1 MRAARMPC
9 LIQTKTEPSKP
20 VIYKALHNRPIVMKP
35 AFFAIVGAQF
45 FSSLADSA
53 LFILCVSLVTT
64 LAFPEWMTPMLKMG
78 FVLSYILL
86 APFAGAFAD
95 MFPKGRVMLVTNTIK
110 MFGCSLI
117 LAKANPLLAYGI
129 VGFGAS
135 AYSPAKYGILAEV
148 LPAPRLV
155 AANGWIEGS
164 TVVSMILGTILG
176 GLISANG
183 HTIAWLLRLAP
194 AHGGVADTPVSAA
207 VFVIVLTYF
216 VAGVLNLCIVNA
228 GTRYARP
235 HRSMASLL
243 LDFYRCNSTLW
254 RDREGRVSLG
264 VTSLFWGA
272 GMVLQ
277 ILLLAWAR
285 SALGLGLDKAAAL
298 QGVFA
303 FGVVIGA
310 AIAGKTVPLVRSMSV
325 MPVGIVMG
333 VGLCAMV
340 FVHTLQVALPMLL
353 GIGVLAGLFVVPMN
367 AILQHRGHS
376 LMSAG
381 QSIAVQNFNE
391 NLAILAMTASY
402 AFALQVKLGM
412 NTVLVLLGIV
422 IALATMYLRAV
433 ANAARRA

>member
-1 MRAARMPC
+1 
-9 LIQTKTEPSKP
+9 
-20 VIYKALHNRPIVMKP
+20 MKP
-35 AFFAIVGAQF
+35 AFYAIVGAQF

-53 LFILCVSLVTT
+53 LFILCVSLITT
-64 LAFPEWMTPMLKMG
+64 LSFPGWMTPMLKMG

-110 MFGCSLI
+110 MFGCTLI
-117 LAKANPLLAYGI
+117 LAKANPLLAYAI

-148 LPAPRLV
+148 LPARRLV
-155 AANGWIEGS
+155 AANGWIEGT
-164 TVVSMILGTILG
+164 TVVAMILGTILG
-176 GLISANG
+176 GLISANE
-183 HTIAWLLRLAP
+183 HTIAWLLQMAP
-194 AHGGVADTPVSAA
+194 ARGGIADTPVSAA
-207 VFVIVLTYF
+207 VIVIVLTYL
-216 VAGVLNLCIVNA
+216 VASVLNLGVVNA
-228 GTRYARP
+228 GTRYRKAR
-235 HRSMASLL
+235 RSIPALL

-277 ILLLAWAR
+277 ILLLAWAQ

-303 FGVVIGA
+303 LGVVIGA
-310 AIAGKTVPLVRSMSV
+310 AIAGKTVPLVRSMAV
-325 MPVGIVMG
+325 MPVGIVLG
-333 VGLCAMV
+333 VGLCTMV
-340 FVHTLQVALPMLL
+340 FVHTVQVALPLL
-353 GIGVLAGLFVVPMN
+353 LTIGVLAGLFVVPMN

-402 AFALQVKLGM
+402 AMALQVKLAM
-412 NTVLVLLGIV
+412 NTVLLMLGIL
-422 IALATMYLRAV
+422 IATATVYLRAV
-433 ANAARRA
+433 SRAVRQA